1 MAGEAGAAPARAAA
15 AASAAQCR
23 RGLLARACRAHPR
36 PKTATARRLCV
47 QSILRDLGEPLV
59 APLLVAGAA
68 GTMSIFY
75 KLGGLERS
83 VGGLDGRLDKLE
95 AKLDHGLC
103 KLEAKLDDGLD
114 KLRAEVRADMAAL
127 YSALDQRFN
136 AQDQRFDALARK
148 IDGERL
154 YTLGVLGMGGAA
166 LYLMLKPR

>member
-47 QSILRDLGEPLV
+47 QSILLDLGEPLV

-83 VGGLDGRLDKLE
+83 VGGLERSVDGLDGR
-95 AKLDHGLC
+95 
-103 KLEAKLDDGLD
+103 LD
-114 KLRAEVRADMAAL
+114 KLRAEVKADMAAL
-127 YSALDQRFN
+127 HSAL
-136 AQDQRFDALARK
+136 DQRFDALALK
-148 IDGERL
+148 IDSERL